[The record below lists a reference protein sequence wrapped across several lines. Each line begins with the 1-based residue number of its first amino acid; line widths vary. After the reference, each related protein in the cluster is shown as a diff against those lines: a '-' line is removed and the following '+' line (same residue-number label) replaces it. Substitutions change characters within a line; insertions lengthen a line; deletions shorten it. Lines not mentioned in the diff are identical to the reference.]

1 MRTKRRLFGDRTD
14 PRDPG
19 LGRNVD
25 DDRGAGSLK
34 CAICTGPLADHE
46 IGDHPTRVVERML
59 RIGFP
64 TPVDGQL
71 P

>member
-1 MRTKRRLFGDRTD
+1 MRTKRSLFDDRTHRFGDG
-14 PRDPG
+14 P
-19 LGRNVD
+19 GRNVD

-34 CAICTGPLADHE
+34 CAICRGPLADHE
-46 IGDHPTRVVERML
+46 IGDHATRVVERML

-64 TPVDGQL
+64 TPVNGRL